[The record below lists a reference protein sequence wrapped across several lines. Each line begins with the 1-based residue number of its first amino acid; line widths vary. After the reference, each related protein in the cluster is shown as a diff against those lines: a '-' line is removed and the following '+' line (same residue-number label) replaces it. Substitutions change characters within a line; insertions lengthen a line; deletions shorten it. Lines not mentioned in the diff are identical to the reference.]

1 MSIVVAGATGHL
13 GGLVVASLL
22 NRGVNPGQILATGR
36 STDRL
41 AALAE
46 HGVHVAELDYNK
58 PADDVISAGDTVLLI
73 SGSELGQ
80 RVDQHRNVIEL
91 AQRVGAARIVYTSVL
106 RADTSTLAIA
116 PEHIATEEILKASGV
131 AYTILRNGWYN
142 ENSEQTFAQAAQSGV
157 VVTSAGDGRVSS
169 ASREDFAEAATAAL
183 TGEGHDGVTYEL
195 AGDTAFTMR
204 DLAEIF
210 TTVLDRP
217 IELQNLTTVEHRAVL
232 TRAGLDDHIV
242 EFLVTLDRNT
252 ADGDLFARTGDL
264 SSLIGRPTTP
274 IAESVASWNA

>member
-22 NRGVNPGQILATGR
+22 NRGVDPGQILATGR

-46 HGVHVAELDYNK
+46 RGVHVAELDYNK
-58 PADDVISAGDTVLLI
+58 PADEVISAGDTVLLI
-73 SGSELGQ
+73 SGSEVGQ
-80 RVDQHRNVIEL
+80 RLDQHRNVIEL
-91 AQRVGAARIVYTSVL
+91 AERAGAARIVYTSVL
-106 RADTSTLAIA
+106 RADNSTLAVA
-116 PEHIATEEILKASGV
+116 PEHIATEEILKASGA

-142 ENSEQTFAQAAQSGV
+142 ENYQQTFAQAAQSGV

-169 ASREDFAEAATAAL
+169 ASREDFAEAAAAVL

-204 DLAEIF
+204 DLADIF

-217 IELQNLTTVEHRAVL
+217 IELQNLTSEEHRAVL
-232 TRAGLDDHIV
+232 TRAGLDDLIV
-242 EFLVTLDRNT
+242 DFLVTLDCST
-252 ADGDLFARTGDL
+252 ADGDLFDQTGDL
-264 SSLIGRPTTP
+264 SRLISRPTTP
-274 IAESVASWNA
+274 MAESVDSWNA